1 MQDDAALAT
10 AVLRAAREAGR
21 DVSALSLSEIAAAGG
36 ISRATLVRRVGG
48 RAEVDALLARHGVP
62 RLSLPDRLVAA
73 AAMIIATDG
82 VGDLTLERVAAAAD
96 CTVPTVYENLGGR
109 DQVLI
114 AVFRRHAVLPQLE
127 PLLGPAPDDLFTVVR
142 RAYYALLQV
151 GSDDSAVTTAL
162 MIDAI
167 GRPSSAL
174 AAHLRDSYLPEA
186 NRRVGSFLAERI
198 SAGDLRPMPLPSL
211 LALFFGPIQFCLETE
226 MITGPPDPATRERLI
241 NDLADAFV
249 RGAGT
254 DRPRSTKTEP
264 EEP

>member
-10 AVLRAAREAGR
+10 AVLRAARETGR
-21 DVSALSLSEIAAAGG
+21 DVSALSLTEIAAAGG

-62 RLSLPDRLVAA
+62 RLPLADRLVAA

-96 CTVPTVYENLGGR
+96 CAVPTVYEHLGGR

-127 PLLGPAPDDLFTVVR
+127 PLLGSPATDLGTMVR
-142 RAYYALLQV
+142 RAYHGLLQV
-151 GSDDSAVTTAL
+151 GLDDSAVSTAL

-167 GRPSSAL
+167 GRPASAL
-174 AAHLRDSYLPEA
+174 AAHLRDSYLPAA
-186 NRRVGSFLAERI
+186 NRRLGIFLADRI
-198 SAGDLRPMPLPSL
+198 SAGEIRPLPIPSL
-211 LALFFGPIQFCLETE
+211 LALFFGPIQFCLETA
-226 MITGPPDPATRERLI
+226 MITGRPDPAAQQRLI
-241 NDLADAFV
+241 DDLAEAFV
-249 RGAGT
+249 RGV
-254 DRPRSTKTEP
+254 RVERRRSRVTP
-264 EEP
+264 LEER